1 MGFFKEDHMRYILN
15 SAVITAP
22 GRYSY
27 RLLTVSEAK
36 AWLAAGTFTS
46 TIGYAETALAAEA
59 LFGVP
64 IPTNRSII
72 TMSPGDEALV
82 FRLVFPPGT
91 QRISP
96 GEKGNLSPEFILSN
110 CEIGLL
116 VREA

>member
-1 MGFFKEDHMRYILN
+1 MRFVLN

-27 RLLTVSEAK
+27 RLLTVDEARS
-36 AWLAAGTFTS
+36 WLAAGTFTS

-59 LFGVP
+59 VFGIP
-64 IPTNRSII
+64 IPTNRSTI
-72 TMSPGDEALV
+72 MMEPGDEALV

-91 QRISP
+91 PRLAP
-96 GEKGNLSPEFILSN
+96 GEKGNLSPDFILSH

-116 VREA
+116 VRED